1 LIYIVRGGGGSSGR
15 RAVGWGKLKEM
26 VEEKRNENGVFDV
39 LNGQR
44 GKNYKTRNASLR
56 QWPVI

>member
-1 LIYIVRGGGGSSGR
+1 
-15 RAVGWGKLKEM
+15 M

-44 GKNYKTRNASLR
+44 GKNYKTRNASLCQR
-56 QWPVI
+56 GFIKKKKKKQLLHKA

>member
-1 LIYIVRGGGGSSGR
+1 
-15 RAVGWGKLKEM
+15 M

-44 GKNYKTRNASLR
+44 GKNYKTRNASLCQR
-56 QWPVI
+56 GFIKKKKKKTIIAQSISTLTPCFR

>member
-1 LIYIVRGGGGSSGR
+1 
-15 RAVGWGKLKEM
+15 M

-44 GKNYKTRNASLR
+44 GKNYKTRNASLCQR
-56 QWPVI
+56 GFIKKKKKNNYCTKHKYVDTLF